1 MDELDDV
8 AITTLR
14 AANIGEDL
22 LSSLSRDDIKD
33 LFPGPENFLRR
44 RAIWRVVNKDE
55 RVESA
60 AQVQQPSPTEGSG
73 LSTEEPNISKFVTIS
88 NPEYIVFTD
97 SELEQVRR
105 PTLSKNGWGPNTLLP
120 LSKEL
125 FCRLI
130 RNTMTN
136 MISIARAT
144 ENSRYPTTHEV
155 NAMAQRLVEYYPMLK
170 DRSSNREWEHVAK
183 KLMKRL
189 SNVRS
194 PKKAKRPPLKKPRQD
209 GKIADADVTTSD
221 YDGDSS
227 ASTIIL
233 EPSPVRSSTPV
244 QQQDGSNETS
254 GSGDV
259 LDSKKTQARHYK
271 TLQDMYKSNKPNKAA
286 VTHLLNREFESRR
299 LFITSDAFKEQDR
312 LAKILEAYPC
322 FREVDHV
329 LDELQRI
336 IQPTNSRY
344 ISEMRDRWESFYSK
358 VQFYGV
364 MKKVMR
370 VPTTLD
376 GVEHAIAVFR
386 ALPLL
391 FPSSNMPPRKLSTSS
406 EALFHVL
413 TTLEEPDAFL
423 RERALSSPVLLVCE
437 DNCMIAVGSKP
448 VTTFDR
454 KSFHEGLLY
463 LMAYYYALHL
473 TYPKCISTLLSV
485 LQTEI
490 LQDSIHDRDATPSF
504 KKAFGEWKSF
514 IE

>member
-55 RVESA
+55 KVESA

-97 SELEQVRR
+97 SELEQ
-105 PTLSKNGWGPNTLLP
+105 
-120 LSKEL
+120 EL

-136 MISIARAT
+136 MISTARAT

-194 PKKAKRPPLKKPRQD
+194 PKKAKGPPLKKPRQD

-286 VTHLLNREFESRR
+286 VTHLLNLEFESRR

-312 LAKILEAYPC
+312 PAKILEAYPC

-391 FPSSNMPPRKLSTSS
+391 FPSSNMPPRNLSTSS
-406 EALFHVL
+406 
-413 TTLEEPDAFL
+413 
-423 RERALSSPVLLVCE
+423 
-437 DNCMIAVGSKP
+437 
-448 VTTFDR
+448 
-454 KSFHEGLLY
+454 SFPCPY
-463 LMAYYYALHL
+463 
-473 TYPKCISTLLSV
+473 
-485 LQTEI
+485 
-490 LQDSIHDRDATPSF
+490 D
-504 KKAFGEWKSF
+504 FGRTRCLPA
-514 IE
+514 